1 MQSSPDILRLALAC
15 HSAGSDLR
23 TRRRRFK
30 QFTYG
35 RQWDDPVND
44 PVTSALTTEGELAAR
59 SGRRPLTNNMIR
71 RLVKTIV
78 GHFRTALVNPDS
90 LQAAISSEVDP
101 KVRAANCLDEL
112 DARTL
117 EEFLISG
124 CAIQRVSIENRPA
137 GPGPWID
144 MVSPEQFF
152 CSPFTDPR
160 ALDIE
165 TVGMLHDLPLPE
177 VIGRFA
183 AGSRRKAEEIRRIYS
198 GSPRCRVVEVWTLE
212 AVEQLRCHDPK
223 LATYYALPAARE
235 AELTAINRR
244 RSRRKEEQV
253 TWRFEVT
260 TAWHGRWLG
269 PEGQVLAHT
278 VAPTHPFAVKFYP
291 MIDGEVHSFV
301 EDVID
306 QQKYVNRLITL
317 VDNVMSTSAKGV
329 LLFPQDDLSPK
340 MDLKTIASEWSRHDG
355 VIVYDPQPGSP
366 GPRQVVTNASS
377 LGAYDLLSLEMKM
390 LQEVSGITDAYQG
403 RNAANSA
410 QLYEAQARHTA
421 AALAD
426 IFDTFA
432 TFRRARNK
440 LLLQL

>member
-1 MQSSPDILRLALAC
+1 MQSAPDILRLALSC
-15 HSAGSDLR
+15 HSVGADLR
-23 TRRRRFK
+23 ARRRRFK

-35 RQWDDPVND
+35 QQWDDPVTD
-44 PVTSALTTEGELAAR
+44 PATGAVTTEGELAAR

-78 GHFRTALVNPDS
+78 GHFRTTLTDPDS
-90 LQAAISSEVDP
+90 AQAAISAEVDP
-101 KVRAANCLDEL
+101 QIASANSLDEL

-124 CAIQRVSIENRPA
+124 CAIQRISTESRPA
-137 GPGPWID
+137 GPGPWVD
-144 MVSPEQFF
+144 MVSPELFF

-160 ALDIE
+160 ALDVE

-183 AGSRRKAEEIRRIYS
+183 AGSRRKAEDIRRIYS
-198 GSPRCRVVEVWTLE
+198 GAKRCRVVEVWTLE

-223 LATYYALPAARE
+223 LATYYTLPAARE
-235 AELTAINRR
+235 AELQAINRR
-244 RSRRKEEQV
+244 RSRRKDLQV
-253 TWRFEVT
+253 TWRFEVA

-278 VAPTHPFAVKFYP
+278 MAPTHPFAVKFYP

-329 LLFPQDDLSPK
+329 LLFPQDALSTK
-340 MDLKTIASEWSRHDG
+340 MDLKTITTEWARHDG
-355 VIVYDPQPGSP
+355 VIIYDQRPGSQ
-366 GPRQVVTNASS
+366 GPHQVVTNASN
-377 LGAYDLLSLEMKM
+377 LGAYDLLALEMKM
-390 LQEVSGITDAYQG
+390 MQEVSGITDAYQG

-410 QLYEAQARHTA
+410 QLYEAQTRNTA

-432 TFRRARNK
+432 AFRRGRNR
-440 LLLQL
+440 LLQQC